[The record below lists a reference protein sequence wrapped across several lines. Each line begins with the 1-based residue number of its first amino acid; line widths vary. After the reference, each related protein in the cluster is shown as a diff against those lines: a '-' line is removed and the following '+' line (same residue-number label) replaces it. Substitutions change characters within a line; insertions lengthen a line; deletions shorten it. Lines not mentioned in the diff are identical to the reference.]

1 VPRTAASRGRLTSPI
16 LRSAIARGGKLW
28 FRGYYKIIQGPEQ
41 FGNVTAVDYNIGK
54 IAWQV
59 KSPLP
64 MVGGALATVGE
75 LVFTGESDGWFRAYD
90 AKTGKVL
97 WSFFT
102 GAGVNAP
109 PASSSVDG
117 KQYYIVVGAA
127 GSRVIGSKRG
137 NDIIA
142 FTF

>member
-1 VPRTAASRGRLTSPI
+1 
-16 LRSAIARGGKLW
+16 
-28 FRGYYKIIQGPEQ
+28 
-41 FGNVTAVDYNIGK
+41 
-54 IAWQV
+54 
-59 KSPLP
+59 

-90 AKTGKVL
+90 AKTGKAL

-102 GAGVNAP
+102 GAG
-109 PASSSVDG
+109 
-117 KQYYIVVGAA
+117 

>member
-1 VPRTAASRGRLTSPI
+1 M
-16 LRSAIARGGKLW
+16 
-28 FRGYYKIIQGPEQ
+28 
-41 FGNVTAVDYNIGK
+41 TAVDYNTGK

-117 KQYYIVVGAA
+117 KQYIVVGAG